1 MILYTVPTQ
10 MVAGDTWRFI
20 RDLSDYPAPTWTVTY
35 YFENQVKQF
44 SQAAVASGT
53 MQSVTIDSATTA
65 TIPPG
70 RYRWFAR
77 GVSAGIT
84 ETIKNENGWFD
95 VLPDIGATGTHDH
108 RSDARKMLDAINATL
123 IGKATDD
130 QLAMA
135 INGRSISR
143 IPLPELTQWRAQLR
157 TEVSSEE
164 SVTGASNSRYIKV
177 RLGRG

>member
-1 MILYTVPTQ
+1 MILYTVPSQ

-53 MQSVTIDSATTA
+53 MQSVTISSTTTA
-65 TIPPG
+65 DIPPG

-84 ETIKNENGWFD
+84 ETVKDENGWFD

-108 RSDARKMLDAINATL
+108 RSDARKMLDAVNATL

-143 IPLPELTQWRAQLR
+143 IPLPELTLWRAQLR
-157 TEVSSEE
+157 SEVNAEE
-164 SVTGASNSRYIKV
+164 KASAAVAGRYYKV
-177 RLGRG
+177 RLTRG